1 MVAIAIIIPH
11 AYVLQTVWAQSSVTM
26 DNLYKLSMVPQEP
39 RFCAAEADTENW
51 DSLFPSG
58 LENEGPACVG

>member
-1 MVAIAIIIPH
+1 M
-11 AYVLQTVWAQSSVTM
+11 QTVWAQSSVTT

-58 LENEGPACVG
+58 LENEGPACVC